1 MTQFQLIKK
10 SKKSCARLSLL
21 KTSHGNIEGPFFMPI
36 ATRGAIKNLTPEEMK
51 TLKSQIILSNT
62 YHLMLRPGTKVIK
75 KAKGLHKFMNWNGPI
90 LTDSGGFQAY
100 SLGSAKRKT
109 QNAKLNLNDQKFK
122 SLLEKG
128 DWGIFK
134 KENPLNPP
142 YRGDNNIKFSEE
154 GIEFYSEVDGKKIF
168 LSPEKAMEI
177 QMILGSDI
185 IMVLDQC
192 IALPCDYKKTKQAM
206 ELTTRWAKR
215 SQEYFSQKKE
225 KDQKL
230 FCIVQGGTYK
240 RLRLQSAKDLAKIDF
255 DGYAI
260 GGLAVGEPR
269 KKMLEVLDYTVSI
282 LPENKSRYLM
292 GVGKPEEIIEAVKRG
307 IDMFDCV
314 IPTRNARH
322 GTLYKFK
329 MQNAKCKIKE
339 EDFYEIIRI
348 TNAKFEFDL
357 QPIDLNC
364 SCYTCQNY
372 SRAYLRHL
380 FMTNESLGFRLATI
394 HNLAFYLRLMEEIR
408 KGIRDNNF

>member
-10 SKKSCARLSLL
+10 SKKSQARLSLL

-36 ATRGAIKNLTPEEMK
+36 ATRGAIKNLTPEEVK
-51 TLKSQIILSNT
+51 SLRSQIILSNT
-62 YHLMLRPGTKVIK
+62 YHLMLRPGIKVIK
-75 KAKGLHKFMNWNGPI
+75 KTGLHKFMNWNGPI

-100 SLGSAKRKT
+100 SLGER
-109 QNAKLNLNDQKFK
+109 QKQK
-122 SLLEKG
+122 
-128 DWGIFK
+128 
-134 KENPLNPP
+134 
-142 YRGDNNIKFSEE
+142 NNETLKQKVKFSEE

-168 LSPEKAMEI
+168 LSPEKAIEI

-192 IALPCDYKKTKQAM
+192 VALPCNYKKTKQAM
-206 ELTTRWAKR
+206 KLTTRWANI
-215 SQEYFSQKKE
+215 SQEYFLKNKT

-230 FCIVQGGTYK
+230 FGIVQGGIYK

-269 KKMLEVLDYTVSI
+269 KKMLEILDCIVPI
-282 LPENKSRYLM
+282 LPENKSHYLM
-292 GVGKPEEIIEAVKRG
+292 GVGKPEEIIETVKRG

-322 GTLYKFK
+322 GTIYKFSIDSTK
-329 MQNAKCKIKE
+329 LPQAFNFQFLNKFNSPTGKQNSK
-339 EDFYEIIRI
+339 FYEILRI
-348 TNAKFEFDL
+348 TNSKFEYDL
-357 QPIDLNC
+357 QPIDSNC
-364 SCYTCQNY
+364 DCYTCQNY

-394 HNLAFYLRLMEEIR
+394 HNLAFYLELMEKIR
-408 KGIRDNNF
+408 KGILEEIL